1 MGGVMKLHESMK
13 AARRDNKMSG
23 VAVAEIL
30 SMSAAA
36 YRRYERGEVIPNA
49 NVILALS
56 DLYDC
61 SPTAVMQTGGIDA
74 SATPRRI
81 QRLEV
86 DLKEGDVLTL
96 EIHAKVISRD

>member
-1 MGGVMKLHESMK
+1 MKLHESMK